1 MVEFQRWENEGV
13 RDCSGYTGW
22 LQGSE
27 LDAHGCWLQAHSQY
41 ATSVFIV
48 AIMMTERSE

>member
-1 MVEFQRWENEGV
+1 MVEFQRWENGGV
-13 RDCSGYTGW
+13 R
-22 LQGSE
+22 
-27 LDAHGCWLQAHSQY
+27 DAHGCWLQAHSQY